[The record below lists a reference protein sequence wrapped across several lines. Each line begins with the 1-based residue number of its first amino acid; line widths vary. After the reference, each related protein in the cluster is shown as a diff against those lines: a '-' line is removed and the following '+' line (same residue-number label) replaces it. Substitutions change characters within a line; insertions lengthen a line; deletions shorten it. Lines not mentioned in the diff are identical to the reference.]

1 MLTKPLNPRKF
12 HISVIS
18 GLALLLAVSLV
29 GTITPARAQTTAG
42 GGKAATTATVP
53 AWQIIADKSRLGF
66 QSKYA
71 NTEFDGRFNNF
82 TAKILFD
89 PKKPETGLF
98 DVSIDTT
105 SITTFNSERD
115 SVIGNQEWFYFSQFP
130 KSTYVTKSIKAI
142 GDGSYVAIGTLDL
155 KGHKKDVELHF
166 TWNEYPNGNVEVQG
180 QARMVAE
187 ANFNRVDFGIGSG
200 TWEKDDTVAFEVL
213 IKINLILTGSK

>member
-1 MLTKPLNPRKF
+1 MLPNSLNPRNF
-12 HISVIS
+12 HTSLIS
-18 GLALLLAVSLV
+18 GLALLLTVLLPVS
-29 GTITPARAQTTAG
+29 ITPAQAQTAAG
-42 GGKAATTATVP
+42 GGAAATTVAVP
-53 AWQIIADKSRLGF
+53 SWQIIADKSRLGF
-66 QSKYA
+66 KSKYA

-82 TAKILFD
+82 SAKILFD
-89 PKKPETGLF
+89 PKKPEAGLF

-115 SVIGNQEWFYFSQFP
+115 SVIGNQEWFSFSQYP
-130 KSTYVTKSIKAI
+130 KSTYVTKSIKAA

-187 ANFNRVDFGIGSG
+187 ANLNRVDFGIGSG
-200 TWEKDDTVAFEVL
+200 TWEKDDTIAFEVL
-213 IKINLILTGSK
+213 VKINLLLTGSK